1 MDSREIHRL
10 LGFVDNNDRFIMLK
24 FKPLL
29 KEMFKY
35 GINDIKCFNK
45 EEKIE
50 YLELQKIV
58 INEIIL
64 ELESE

>member
-1 MDSREIHRL
+1 MDSREIQRL
-10 LGFVDNNDRFIMLK
+10 LGFVDNNDKFIIIK
-24 FKPLL
+24 FKPLI
-29 KEMFKY
+29 KELLRH
-35 GINDIKCFNK
+35 GINDLECFNK